1 MAQGNIY
8 KFTLTKTEKKK
19 VEVERKNKETGE
31 METVLTPKTV
41 KTPIEFV
48 VKKPSRRIIDE
59 AEAQYAI
66 ELSKNIKKGIVT
78 KDMMVKKYA
87 DTGGSLTEE
96 EVKDMLRKLQRS
108 NEIANEIQL
117 LSATDKENN
126 KEKIEELEEE
136 LLSVRKE
143 LIDLEVAMQGVYEH
157 TADARAERSM
167 LLWYTIQLAK
177 KIEEGEEKNFFN
189 GIVYEDQL
197 EDLYEKDEGENEI
210 EKEALSNFMLVVSYW
225 FYNNS
230 ADEKQIKEFLEKQ
243 KSE

>member
-1 MAQGNIY
+1 MAKGYIY

-19 VEVERKNKETGE
+19 VEVERQNKETGE

-66 ELSKNIKKGIVT
+66 ELSKNIKRGIVT

-108 NEIANEIQL
+108 NEIANQIQL
-117 LSATDKENN
+117 LSATDKDGN

-177 KIEEGEEKNFFN
+177 KIEEGEEKDFFD
-189 GIVYEDQL
+189 GLIYEDQL
-197 EDLYEKDEGENEI
+197 EDLYEKDESGDEI
-210 EKEALSNFMLVVSYW
+210 EKEALSTFMFVVSYW

>member
-8 KFTLTKTEKKK
+8 KFTLNKAEKKK

-31 METVLTPKTV
+31 TETILQNKTV
-41 KTPIEFV
+41 KTPFEFV
-48 VKKPSRRIIDE
+48 IKKPTRRIIDE

-96 EVKDMLRKLQRS
+96 EVKDMLRKLQKS
-108 NEIANEIQL
+108 NELANKIQL
-117 LSATDKENN
+117 LSATNKKEN
-126 KEKIEELEEE
+126 KEEIEKLEQE
-136 LLSVRKE
+136 LLVLRKE
-143 LIDLEVAMQGVYEH
+143 LVDIEMSMQGVYEH

-177 KIEEGEEKNFFN
+177 KIEEEEEKEFFD
-189 GIVYEDQL
+189 GIIYEDQL
-197 EDLYEKDEGENEI
+197 EDLYEKDESGDEI
-210 EKEALSNFMLVVSYW
+210 EKEALSNFMLIVSYW
-225 FYNNS
+225 FYNNN
-230 ADEKQIKEFLEKQ
+230 ATEKQIKEFIEKQ
-243 KSE
+243 KSG

>member
-8 KFTLTKTEKKK
+8 KFTLNKAEKKK

-31 METVLTPKTV
+31 TETILQNKTV
-41 KTPIEFV
+41 KTPFEFV
-48 VKKPSRRIIDE
+48 VKKPTRRIIDE

-96 EVKDMLRKLQRS
+96 EVKDMLRKLQKS
-108 NEIANEIQL
+108 NELANKIQL
-117 LSATDKENN
+117 LSATNKKEN
-126 KEKIEELEEE
+126 KEEIEELEQE
-136 LLSVRKE
+136 LLVLRKE
-143 LIDLEVAMQGVYEH
+143 LVDIEMSMQGVYEH

-177 KIEEGEEKNFFN
+177 KIEEEEEKEFFD
-189 GIVYEDQL
+189 GIIYEDQL
-197 EDLYEKDEGENEI
+197 ESLYEKDESGDKI
-210 EKEALSNFMLVVSYW
+210 EKEALSNFMLIVSYW
-225 FYNNS
+225 FYNNN
-230 ADEKQIKEFLEKQ
+230 ATEKQIKEFIEKQ
-243 KSE
+243 KSG

>member
-48 VKKPSRRIIDE
+48 IKKPSRRIIDE

-66 ELSKNIKKGIVT
+66 ELSKNIKRGIVT

-177 KIEEGEEKNFFN
+177 KIEEGEEKDFFN
-189 GIVYEDQL
+189 GIIYEDQL
-197 EDLYEKDEGENEI
+197 EDLYEKDEGEDEI

>member
-48 VKKPSRRIIDE
+48 IKKPSRRIIDE

-66 ELSKNIKKGIVT
+66 ELSKNIKRGIVT

-136 LLSVRKE
+136 LLSVRKK

-177 KIEEGEEKNFFN
+177 KIEEGEEKDFFN
-189 GIVYEDQL
+189 GIIYEDQL
-197 EDLYEKDEGENEI
+197 EDLYEKDEGEDEI